1 MGGAADAGQQGRLKE
16 AGDSEGRGDED
27 DAEGGVGADEE
38 VLGLEIGIS
47 QGLGKEEHGGGGGK
61 WGERGGGNEGSRFDI
76 HLVICLM
83 DP

>member
-1 MGGAADAGQQGRLKE
+1 M
-16 AGDSEGRGDED
+16 
-27 DAEGGVGADEE
+27 GADEE